1 MVAERDE
8 GGGGPQAEPARRVR
22 ATLRAMPALPLPE
35 LASSR
40 RAFVLVHLA
49 LQALTVALAVSFVR
63 DPDLGFHLAN
73 GRSILELGH
82 IPATNVL
89 TFAEPEASALQSQ
102 WLAAVLFELA
112 YRALGVAGPTLLET
126 LVVCATTFVLVET
139 ARALGARASATLLAL
154 ALGTLVASERF
165 VERPLVFSNLA
176 LAIVAYGAAARLS
189 GAAWRRPAIL
199 AVGALTIGA
208 HLHGGAVFGFL
219 LLAALA
225 SVHLAAANE
234 RLARVLALPRA
245 EAVREA
251 RAHALVLCAAVAL
264 TALSLFAYHPHAA
277 RVLTVPFAM
286 AGDPFLHA
294 HLVEFRPPSA
304 FEPQT
309 LTAYWLL
316 AALVAVAVVGS
327 IGRVPAP
334 VLVTMAFGLALS
346 LRHVRFVDLCA
357 LLGAPG
363 LALVATR
370 LMTRRERVHGE
381 AVALALALCVFVAGA
396 LAVLER
402 DASGFGW
409 DPRTY
414 PRALMRD
421 LRALGG
427 HGTGVRAG
435 RLGRSVARLPL
446 PARARLLPPRLRLLL
461 EPLLPRVVPAH
472 ARRRAGLGRD
482 AGSPRRTARAP
493 EAHQRRR
500 GAAAAR
506 PPERAPA
513 PRRRPALGAGLL
525 RRARPRLRAA
535 RGARARVRA
544 APSSTAWTWIACA
557 SSAIP
562 PAPSPG
568 LLALEARGDAQPA
581 VLGADHRR
589 AGAARLTARP
599 ERGRRARSPRTRGS
613 LRPPSALQERVEI
626 LGCLDELRDRAARL
640 AEQVVR
646 GHRRVRVDL
655 AARGR
660 LPQRRS
666 LALVAIVHRAER
678 ALALLEREALALEVG
693 ERDQAPHAVAELSVE
708 ARRLGALGHRGLPHG
723 RHQGGLLHG
732 RPVVTRDAH
741 ERGEARGRGLRELA
755 PIEVGEE
762 ARDRVEQALE
772 AGAALGDRLLLGSAR
787 GEREQ
792 HHLAGVAARAR
803 HLARERAERDGGHGQ
818 DGGVEVARRA
828 LASSAVP
835 KRRDSSR
842 TSPSLSGIT
851 SSAPSRLNAVWK
863 RASVGPTEA
872 SWMET
877 ASAVCTRS
885 SIHGRS
891 ASAAT
896 AARRL
901 KTTWPVAVRF
911 AAGVAPMVAKS
922 AVDVVPTFAPTTMAP
937 AADSET
943 IRRSPP

>member
-1 MVAERDE
+1 
-8 GGGGPQAEPARRVR
+8 
-22 ATLRAMPALPLPE
+22 MPALPLPE

-421 LRALGG
+421 LRALEATGPAFVQDG
-427 HGTGVRAG
+427 WAGPWLAFRYPRERVFFHPAFDCYSSRFFRESYLRTRDGEPGWDATLDRHGVRLVLLKHTSEGEARRQRGRPNVRQRLAG
-435 RLGRSVARLPL
+435 DPRWALVSFDEHGLAFVRREGAS
-446 PARARLLPPRLRLLL
+446 ARARGAVIDGVDVDRMRFLGDPT
-461 EPLLPRVVPAH
+461 
-472 ARRRAGLGRD
+472 RAL
-482 AGSPRRTARAP
+482 
-493 EAHQRRR
+493 
-500 GAAAAR
+500 
-506 PPERAPA
+506 
-513 PRRRPALGAGLL
+513 
-525 RRARPRLRAA
+525 
-535 RGARARVRA
+535 
-544 APSSTAWTWIACA
+544 
-557 SSAIP
+557 
-562 PAPSPG
+562 PG
-568 LLALEARGDAQPA
+568 LLALEARGM
-581 VLGADHRR
+581 
-589 AGAARLTARP
+589 
-599 ERGRRARSPRTRGS
+599 RSPQS
-613 LRPPSALQERVEI
+613 SALI
-626 LGCLDELRDRAARL
+626 
-640 AEQVVR
+640 
-646 GHRRVRVDL
+646 
-655 AARGR
+655 
-660 LPQRRS
+660 
-666 LALVAIVHRAER
+666 
-678 ALALLEREALALEVG
+678 
-693 ERDQAPHAVAELSVE
+693 
-708 ARRLGALGHRGLPHG
+708 
-723 RHQGGLLHG
+723 
-732 RPVVTRDAH
+732 T
-741 ERGEARGRGLRELA
+741 
-755 PIEVGEE
+755 
-762 ARDRVEQALE
+762 
-772 AGAALGDRLLLGSAR
+772 
-787 GEREQ
+787 
-792 HHLAGVAARAR
+792 AARAR
-803 HLARERAERDGGHGQ
+803 RD
-818 DGGVEVARRA
+818 
-828 LASSAVP
+828 
-835 KRRDSSR
+835 
-842 TSPSLSGIT
+842 
-851 SSAPSRLNAVWK
+851 
-863 RASVGPTEA
+863 
-872 SWMET
+872 
-877 ASAVCTRS
+877 
-885 SIHGRS
+885 
-891 ASAAT
+891 
-896 AARRL
+896 
-901 KTTWPVAVRF
+901 
-911 AAGVAPMVAKS
+911 
-922 AVDVVPTFAPTTMAP
+922 
-937 AADSET
+937 
-943 IRRSPP
+943 